1 MKRFVEAYN
10 PETRDWYVTDRRA
23 PGGAPVP
30 DGSIREAQEVARKLN
45 AHEEMLDALE
55 TFYRIARSLGWEAIG
70 GKDSDLF
77 TEFYPKAMA
86 ALTGHDDRNTTGG
99 EK

>member
-1 MKRFVEAYN
+1 MTRPIRFVEAYN
-10 PETRDWYVTDRRA
+10 PETRDWYVTDRLA

-30 DGSIREAQEVARKLN
+30 DGSIREAKEVARKLN

-77 TEFYPKAMA
+77 TDFFPKAKA
-86 ALTGHDDRNTTGG
+86 AIANATGG
-99 EK
+99 NS